1 MAPVTKVI
9 VPFLGGGEGRLAEP
23 PGHPEGMLAGPK
35 PAVQGFFAEVGRAG
49 LTHVFFVTGRSES
62 RGEGF
67 RDSSVEFLSLLGGS
81 GGSGGL
87 LPQLA
92 DHPLNFSCVRQPRLR
107 GLADALRTARHL
119 VGGEDFA
126 VASGGTV
133 IEGRGGEGFLA
144 DLVRCHRANA
154 AAATLAVAET
164 AAEEGPAC
172 AVVIPGGTNGS
183 FSRVEDVVEGASPTA
198 VPGRWAV
205 TGRCVF
211 SPEIFDV
218 IDSMP
223 PRSDG
228 EVHLSDC
235 VRELIQQ
242 EAPVYCVKL
251 PPGAKERLSGPLAGF
266 VRGLLEFAF
275 GGSGCDAAP
284 REPLAK
290 PAP

>member
-1 MAPVTKVI
+1 
-9 VPFLGGGEGRLAEP
+9 
-23 PGHPEGMLAGPK
+23 MLAGPK

-62 RGEGF
+62 RAQGPGE
-67 RDSSVEFLSLLGGS
+67 SPVEFLSLLGGS
-81 GGSGGL
+81 GASGGF

-92 DHPLNFSCVRQPRLR
+92 DRPLNFSCVRQPTLR
-107 GLADALRTARHL
+107 GLADALRTARYL
-119 VGGEDFA
+119 VDGEDFA

-164 AAEEGPAC
+164 AAEEGPAY

-183 FSRVEDVVEGASPTA
+183 FSRVEDVVEGASPPGG
-198 VPGRWAV
+198 PGRWAV

-211 SPEIFDV
+211 SPEIFDI
-218 IDSMP
+218 IDNMP
-223 PRSDG
+223 PRADG

-235 VRELIQQ
+235 VRELIEQ

-251 PPGAKERLSGPLAGF
+251 PAGARERPSSPLAGF
-266 VRGLLEFAF
+266 VRGLLDFAF
-275 GGSGCDAAP
+275 GGGGGGAAP
-284 REPLAK
+284 REPAAK
-290 PAP
+290 SAR